1 MNNLN
6 AGLTIDHKKRQSN
19 SDVHEK
25 IKSDIVKKY
34 ENINSIQ
41 FKEISKLESYFKF
54 TNGSYIKND
63 LDEIEKYINSRDDN
77 NNLKKLYTFISEN
90 CDKVDFNIFVDFVQ
104 GSQKLGDYNLMD
116 LMERCVEY
124 SENLAYDGLDYEQTM
139 ICRGDSDY
147 TLRFLY
153 ENRHYDEYYLI
164 KFLELLGQ
172 LY

>member
-104 GSQKLGDYNLMD
+104 GSQNIEKYYFVLLALD
-116 LMERCVEY
+116 L
-124 SENLAYDGLDYEQTM
+124 
-139 ICRGDSDY
+139 
-147 TLRFLY
+147 
-153 ENRHYDEYYLI
+153 YLI
-164 KFLELLGQ
+164 SD
-172 LY
+172 LYCN